1 MNITGPYNKNG
12 KSGIFP
18 KMGNFSK
25 IFGNLIGSIN
35 MEVEKMGR
43 VQTSV
48 MIDEDKRALAKQRG
62 LKLQDLLDKALDMA
76 LDLEVKGKAQ
86 LEIEKDN
93 ILKEIELKGNQKK
106 EYLKNYNMELERL
119 EKQLQELEEK
129 KDKVLEMNQNDI
141 NELNLR
147 LQYNEKALAGAVEEQ
162 REINQLKEY
171 KDIVLRGVKN
181 GAIDGALDVE
191 LQDHCIKYNLPDLNA
206 IYLQASKDLT
216 SIFYNKLTIDDITL
230 DYKCFKPYVGSDE

>member
-1 MNITGPYNKNG
+1 MEKVE
-12 KSGIFP
+12 F
-18 KMGNFSK
+18 FQK

-43 VQTSV
+43 MQTSV

-93 ILKEIELKGNQKK
+93 ILKEIELKENQKK
-106 EYLKNYNMELERL
+106 EYLKNYNMELEHL

-129 KDKVLEMNQNDI
+129 KDKMLEMNQNDI

-181 GAIDGALDVE
+181 GAIDGHWMWNYKTIV
-191 LQDHCIKYNLPDLNA
+191 LN
-206 IYLQASKDLT
+206 I
-216 SIFYNKLTIDDITL
+216 ICPI
-230 DYKCFKPYVGSDE
+230 